1 MSQTKKKWGDRPDA
15 VWLKD
20 IPSMNRIMPGIMPN
34 RADNEAFISVDID
47 FAPLKA
53 YVDKKNE
60 GADPENK
67 YTFFHVIAAAIGK
80 AFVLRPKMNRFI
92 CNRRMY
98 QRNEI
103 TMGFTVKKKF
113 SDKATESL
121 AMFTYDPKE
130 TMDSF
135 HEKIM
140 KVIHL
145 TKSDT
150 EKDTSTNAMDILT
163 KLPQWVLN
171 LLVDIIMW
179 LDKRGWVP
187 QSIVGSDPNHGS
199 IFLSNLGSIGL
210 EVGYHHLVNW
220 GTNSCF
226 VVIGKKHVKMIH
238 HLDGTQELKEVVPL
252 GITLD
257 ERIADGY
264 YYSGTVALV
273 KKLLENPELLDAP
286 ADTPVEFTISRS

>member
-1 MSQTKKKWGDRPDA
+1 MTQKKKKWGDRPDA

-34 RADNEAFISVDID
+34 RADNEAYISVDVD
-47 FAPLKA
+47 YAPLKA
-53 YVDKKNE
+53 YVEKKNE
-60 GADPENK
+60 GCDPADK
-67 YTFFHVIAAAIGK
+67 YTFFHVICAAAGK
-80 AFVLRPKMNRFI
+80 AFVLRPRMNRFI
-92 CNRRMY
+92 CNRKLY
-98 QRNEI
+98 QRDKI
-103 TMGFTVKKKF
+103 TIGFTVKKKF
-113 SDKATESL
+113 DDKAEEAL
-121 AMFTYDPKE
+121 ALFTYDEKE

-135 HEKIM
+135 HEKIV
-140 KVIHL
+140 KVIHS

-150 EKDTSTNAMDILT
+150 EVDTSTGTMDFLS
-163 KLPQWVLN
+163 KLPQWLIN
-171 LLVDIIMW
+171 LLVDIVLW

-187 QSIVGSDPNHGS
+187 QSIVGSDPNHAS

-210 EVGYHHLVNW
+210 EIGYHHLVNW

-226 VVIGKKHVKMIH
+226 IVLGKKHLKMIH
-238 HLDGTQELKEVVPL
+238 HPDGTEELKEVIPL

-273 KKLLENPELLDAP
+273 KTLLENPELLEAP
-286 ADTPVEFTISRS
+286 ADTPVEFSIRR